1 MYTQHKEPS
10 YSVVETHVQFVDDLG
25 NEHIARDYQKEAVLA
40 MHAKRSVLLMHAKR
54 SSILKFQKA
63 VVQLQK
69 ECDKWK
75 QGGFDFSMNISLPIK
90 QAIVT
95 DDYRFSLS
103 VQEDQQVD
111 DSEIEYGGG
120 QQWFDRKTFYTMTRE
135 DKSTATLIVI
145 EKISKI
151 SYKEKLKRTN
161 PVRSPQASGNPDRSP
176 QASGRM

>member
-10 YSVVETHVQFVDDLG
+10 YSVVETNVQFVDGLG

-90 QAIVT
+90 KTIYLIG
-95 DDYRFSLS
+95 YRFSLS
-103 VQEDQQVD
+103 VQEDQQVN
-111 DSEIEYGGG
+111 DSEIEYGDGLM
-120 QQWFDRKTFYTMTRE
+120 WFHRSTFYTITRE
-135 DKSTATLIVI
+135 NKSTATLIVI
-145 EKISKI
+145 EKLVK
-151 SYKEKLKRTN
+151 
-161 PVRSPQASGNPDRSP
+161 
-176 QASGRM
+176 

>member
-1 MYTQHKEPS
+1 MYTQHEPS
-10 YSVVETHVQFVDDLG
+10 FSSFLHAPYSVVDTQVKFVDDLG
-25 NEHIARDYQKEAVLA
+25 NEHIARDYQKEA
-40 MHAKRSVLLMHAKR
+40 VLLMHAKR

-69 ECDKWK
+69 ECDKWS
-75 QGGFDFSMNISLPIK
+75 QDGFDFSMNISLPIK

-111 DSEIEYGGG
+111 DSEIEYGDG
-120 QQWFDRKTFYTMTRE
+120 QQWFDRRTFYTMTRE
-135 DKSTATLIVI
+135 NKSTATLIVI
-145 EKISKI
+145 EKFSKI

-161 PVRSPQASGNPDRSP
+161 PDKSPQAM
-176 QASGRM
+176 GRM

>member
-1 MYTQHKEPS
+1 MYTQHTPQHEPTFS
-10 YSVVETHVQFVDDLG
+10 SFLHAPYRVVDTHVNFVDGTG
-25 NEHIARDYQKEAVLA
+25 NKHLARDYQKEAVLT
-40 MHAKRSVLLMHAKR
+40 MHAKR

-75 QGGFDFSMNISLPIK
+75 QGGFDVSMNISLPIK

-111 DSEIEYGGG
+111 DSEIEYGDD
-120 QQWFDRKTFYTMTRE
+120 QQWFDRRTFYTMTRE
-135 DKSTATLIVI
+135 NKSTATLIVI
-145 EKISKI
+145 EKIS
-151 SYKEKLKRTN
+151 YKEKLKKTI
-161 PVRSPQASGNPDRSP
+161 PDKSPQAM
-176 QASGRM
+176 GRM